1 MALDLNDTVTLLRG
15 VGPSLTDKLA
25 RLHIISIRDLLF
37 HLPIR
42 YQDRTRKTAIG
53 SLLPRTEVVI
63 EGSVDVAQVL
73 FGRRRS
79 LVVRLSDGT
88 GAIILRFFYFNRSQ
102 QIRFA
107 KDRRFR
113 CYGEVRRG
121 PQSLEM
127 IHPECQIIDP
137 DSPLPLADRLT
148 PVYPSTEGLHQPRL
162 RKLIDQCVPLL
173 DSKSANAIPDFIPP
187 RIREQLKLPSLE
199 YALSYIHR
207 PPADAPIP
215 ELLDGTH
222 PAQRRLAFEE
232 LLAHQLSLK
241 QLRNQTQAH
250 AAPRLRRPA
259 SVRTQFYAGLG
270 FDLTQAQHRVVKEID
285 ADLAKPMPMLRL
297 LQGDVGSGKTAVA
310 AAASLSAI
318 VAGYQVALMA
328 PTELLVDQ
336 HRRNFE
342 MWFTPLNISVLML
355 TGRLAQKQR
364 KSIIAE
370 IADGQR
376 CLVVGTHALF
386 QDEVAYPK
394 LGLVIVDEQHRFGVH
409 QRLALWDKGAHGA
422 SRPHQLIMTATPIPR
437 TLAMTAYAD
446 LDLSVLDELPP
457 NRKSART
464 VVIPDGRRDEVIERI
479 AHACANERQAY
490 WVCPLIDESDLLEAT
505 SATDTLSLLSD
516 ALPQLRIGLVHGR
529 MSEKDKSAVMGTFS
543 AHELDLLVATTVI
556 EVGVDVPNASLMVI
570 ENAER
575 LGLSQL
581 HQLRG
586 RVGRGS
592 TAADCLLLYKT
603 PLSDTAKHRLRVI
616 RETTDGFVIAERD
629 LQLRGPGE
637 VLGTKQTGASE
648 YRIAD
653 ISRDHAML
661 PLVQRTADELLS
673 SEPAT
678 VDRIIERWLTD
689 RIEYVNV

>member
-1 MALDLNDTVTLLRG
+1 MAIVLNDAVTVLRG

-25 RLHIISIRDLLF
+25 RLHITSIRDLLF

-42 YQDRTRKTAIG
+42 YQDRTRRTAIG
-53 SLLPRTEVVI
+53 SLVPRTEVVI
-63 EGSVDVAQVL
+63 EGSVELAQVL

-107 KDRRFR
+107 KDRHFR

-121 PQSLEM
+121 AQSLEM
-127 IHPECQIIDP
+127 VHPECQLVDP
-137 DSPLPLADRLT
+137 DSPLPLSDRLT
-148 PVYPSTEGLHQPRL
+148 PIYPLTEGLQQARL
-162 RKLIDQCVPLL
+162 RKIIDQCVPLL
-173 DSKSANAIPDFIPP
+173 QTTSENGIPDFIPQ
-187 RIREQLKLPSLE
+187 RIRTQLALPSLE

-207 PPADAPIP
+207 PPADAPVA

-222 PAQRRLAFEE
+222 PTQQRLAFEE

-241 QLRNQTQAH
+241 QLRSQTQAH
-250 AAPRLRRPA
+250 AAPRLSPPA
-259 SVRTQFYAGLG
+259 SIRERFRDCLG
-270 FDLTQAQHRVVKEID
+270 FEMTHAQERVVTEID
-285 ADLAKPMPMLRL
+285 QDLAQPMPMLRL

-310 AAASLSAI
+310 AAVSLNALA
-318 VAGYQVALMA
+318 AGYQVAIMA
-328 PTELLVDQ
+328 PTELLADQ

-342 MWFTPLNISVLML
+342 GWYETLGFDVLML
-355 TGRLAQKQR
+355 TGRLPQKQR
-364 KSIIAE
+364 KAVLTR
-370 IADGQR
+370 IADGR
-376 CLVVGTHALF
+376 PCLVVGTHALF
-386 QDEVAYPK
+386 QDQVDYPK
-394 LGLVIVDEQHRFGVH
+394 LGFVIVDEQHRFGVH
-409 QRLALWDKGAHGA
+409 QRLALWDKGALGD

-446 LDLSVLDELPP
+446 LDVSVLDELPP
-457 NRKSART
+457 NRKPART
-464 VVIPDGRRDEVIERI
+464 VVIPDARRDEIIARI
-479 AHACANERQAY
+479 SHACANDRQAY
-490 WVCPLIDESDLLEAT
+490 WVCPLIDESDLLSAQA
-505 SATDTLSLLSD
+505 ATDTLTLLSD
-516 ALPQLRIGLVHGR
+516 ALPHLRIDLVHGR
-529 MSEKDKSAVMGTFS
+529 MSEKDKSAVMQAFS
-543 AHELDLLVATTVI
+543 AHQLDLLVATTVI

-586 RVGRGS
+586 RVGRG
-592 TAADCLLLYKT
+592 TTTADCLLLYKT
-603 PLSDTAKHRLRVI
+603 PLSDTAKHRLKVI
-616 RETTDGFVIAERD
+616 RETNDGFVIAERD
-629 LQLRGPGE
+629 LQLRGAGE

-653 ISRDHAML
+653 IARDHEML
-661 PLVQRTADELLS
+661 PLVQRTADELLY
-673 SEPAT
+673 SEPAI

>member
-1 MALDLNDTVTLLRG
+1 MSIDLNDRVTLLRG

-42 YQDRTRKTAIG
+42 YQDRTRRTAIG

-63 EGSVDVAQVL
+63 EGTVDVAQVL

-88 GAIILRFFYFNRSQ
+88 GAIMLRFFHFNRSQ

-107 KDRRFR
+107 KDRHFR

-121 PQSLEM
+121 LKSLEM

-137 DSPLPLADRLT
+137 DLPLPLADRLT
-148 PVYPSTEGLHQPRL
+148 PIYPSTEGLHQPRL

-173 DSKSANAIPDFIPP
+173 DSRSENVIPDFIPQ
-187 RIREQLKLPSLE
+187 RIREQLELPSLE

-207 PPADAPIP
+207 PPADAPVH

-250 AAPRLRRPA
+250 AAPRLSRPT
-259 SVRTQFYAGLG
+259 SIRQRFYAGLG
-270 FDLTQAQHRVVKEID
+270 FDLTNAQQRVVKEID
-285 ADLAKPMPMLRL
+285 TDLALPMPMLRL

-310 AAASLSAI
+310 AAVSLNAI

-328 PTELLVDQ
+328 PTELLADQ

-342 MWFTPLNISVLML
+342 HWFAALGIMVLML
-355 TGRLAQKQR
+355 TGRLPQKQR
-364 KSIIAE
+364 KMIIAQ
-370 IADGQR
+370 IADGQP

-409 QRLALWDKGAHGA
+409 QRLALWGKGALGE

-446 LDLSVLDELPP
+446 LDVSVLDELPP
-457 NRKSART
+457 NRKPART
-464 VVIPDGRRDEVIERI
+464 VVIPDARRNEIIERI
-479 AHACANERQAY
+479 AHACSNERQAY

-505 SATDTLSLLSD
+505 AATDTLTLLTD

-529 MSEKDKSAVMGTFS
+529 MSEKDKSGVMRAFS

-586 RVGRGS
+586 RVGRG
-592 TAADCLLLYKT
+592 AAVADCLLLYKT
-603 PLSDTAKHRLRVI
+603 PLSDTAKHRLQVI

-653 ISRDHAML
+653 IARDHDML
-661 PLVQRTADELLS
+661 PLIQRTADELLS
-673 SEPAT
+673 SEPTT
-678 VDRIIERWLTD
+678 VERIIERWLTD